1 MSHTISRREFFLQAA
16 ALTAALSL
24 PKIAGA
30 AKTATPALPM
40 ISLGKLKVGRMILGS
55 NPFFGYAH
63 VSAKERDEM
72 NSFYTKEKVMDV
84 LDEAFANGVTAV
96 WMPADPR
103 MVNLWTDYKAKSGKL
118 PTWIAQNHVDPAH
131 MKENMTEAVKKG
143 AAAISVQGVAIDR
156 LVRAGKWDTVREWI
170 EHIKSLGVPAGMAS
184 HYPDTHLEA
193 ERRKIPTDFYCQC
206 LYTPEDYSPD
216 RREAALKTI
225 SQIEKPVIA
234 YKVLAAGRL
243 TPDEALNYV
252 IPKLK
257 PKDGLCVGIF
267 SKHDRD
273 QIREDTTLIGML
285 SEK

>member
-1 MSHTISRREFFLQAA
+1 MRDSISRRTFLAQAA

-24 PKIAGA
+24 PRIAGA
-30 AKTATPALPM
+30 AKSPGLPM
-40 ISLGKLKVGRMILGS
+40 ISLGSLKVGRMILGS

-63 VSAKERDEM
+63 VAAKEKKEM
-72 NSFYTKEKVMDV
+72 EAFYTKEKVMDV

-96 WMPADPR
+96 WMPGDPR
-103 MVNLWTDYKAKSGKL
+103 MVDLWTEYKAKGGKL
-118 PTWIAQNHVDPAH
+118 PTWIAQNHVSPDK
-131 MKENMTEAVKKG
+131 MKDNMTEAVKKG

-156 LVRAGKWDTVREWI
+156 LVRAGKWDVVKDWI

-193 ERRKIPTDFYCQC
+193 EKRKIPTDFYCQC
-206 LYTPEDYSPD
+206 LYTPEDYSPA

-225 SQIEKPVIA
+225 AQIEKPVIA

-243 TPDEALNYV
+243 TPDEAFNYV

-267 SKHDRD
+267 SKHDAD
-273 QIREDTTLIGML
+273 QIREDTTLIGMF